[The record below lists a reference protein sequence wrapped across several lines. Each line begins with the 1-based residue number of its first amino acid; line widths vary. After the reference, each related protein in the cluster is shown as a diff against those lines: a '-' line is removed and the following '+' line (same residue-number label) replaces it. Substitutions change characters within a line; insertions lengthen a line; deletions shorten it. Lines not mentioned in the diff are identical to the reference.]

1 MTDALDMRQIKDVK
15 AGAGTAS
22 LRSKP
27 WVAILVYTLIV
38 IAVLLIFN
46 RNATD
51 YVGADNDDAMRL
63 VEVRDLL
70 NGQGWFDMMQ
80 YRLGLAEGTLMHWS
94 RFIDLPIASL
104 ISFFRLFVTPE
115 RGEVI
120 ALAVW
125 PLFLVLPFMAAM
137 ALVGRRIGGMV
148 GMHIALIQTAVLIVT
163 SNRYLPGS
171 IDHDNVQ
178 LGLVALIIAML
189 VDEKYRA
196 SSFAIAA
203 LASAIAIGIGAET
216 TPLIAVA
223 CMAVAV
229 LWAWEG
235 KAFSAAASAF
245 ALTLTLAISA
255 AFFAT
260 VPPHYYSMVTCDNL
274 SLGFYGIT
282 TVGGLALLASSILA
296 SDLSRLW
303 RFVVLVG
310 NGVVVFAATVLLAP
324 QCLRSPLADLDP
336 MIVKYWLNSVTE
348 AQSILVLSHTDPT
361 SIGAFYAVGL
371 LAIGVCLFRILRG
384 DRAQLHAV
392 LLALVAVN
400 WVIAL
405 IQVRGAV
412 FANLTAIPVLTLFV
426 MDLRRVSNANPESIS
441 AGLFYIV
448 GVLMSVPAVWAV
460 GGGLASSNIA
470 NAFSKTSTASAAED
484 DESKCSSRQ
493 ALAPLAA
500 LPAGVVVAASNLG
513 TPILRFTDHRVLSG
527 PYHRDGA
534 GMLAEM
540 NIGFANPGDARSLL
554 QTAGATLLVYCRID
568 PQTELFAKL
577 KPEGLYA
584 ELAKGN
590 IPDYLEP
597 LPHTDDKNIQFFR
610 VNVQ

>member
-1 MTDALDMRQIKDVK
+1 MTDVMDMRPIK
-15 AGAGTAS
+15 GAQAETGKTSIGA
-22 LRSKP
+22 KP
-27 WVAILVYTLIV
+27 WIVTLAYSLFVILVLL
-38 IAVLLIFN
+38 VLH
-46 RNATD
+46 RNAID
-51 YVGADNDDAMRL
+51 YIGADNDDSMRL

-70 NGQGWFDMMQ
+70 AGQGWFDMMQ
-80 YRLGLAEGTLMHWS
+80 YRLGLSGGTLMHWS

-104 ISFFRLFVTPE
+104 ISFFRLFVAPE
-115 RGEVI
+115 RGEAI
-120 ALAVW
+120 AVTVW
-125 PLFLVLPFMAAM
+125 PLFLVLPFMAAV

-148 GMHIALIQTAVLIVT
+148 GMHVALIQTAVLIVT

-216 TPLIAVA
+216 TPFIAVA
-223 CMAVAV
+223 CMAVAT

-235 KAFSAAASAF
+235 KAFSAAAGAF

-255 AFFAT
+255 AFFVT

-296 SDLSRLW
+296 SDLSRPL
-303 RFVVLVG
+303 RFTVLVG
-310 NGVVVFAATVLLAP
+310 NGAVVFAATVLLAP

-361 SIGAFYAVGL
+361 SLGAFYAVGL

-405 IQVRGAV
+405 VQVRGAV
-412 FANLTAIPVLTLFV
+412 FSNLTAIPVLTLFV
-426 MDLRRVSNANPESIS
+426 MDLRRVSNANSESVS

-448 GVLMSVPAVWAV
+448 GVLISVPAVWAV

-484 DESKCSSRQ
+484 DESKCSSRE
-493 ALAPLAA
+493 ALAPLAS
-500 LPAGVVVAASNLG
+500 LPAGVVVAPSNLG

-527 PYHRDGA
+527 PYHRDQA

-540 NIGFANPGDARSLL
+540 NIGFANPGDARRFL
-554 QTAGATLLVYCRID
+554 QAAGATLLVYCRID
-568 PQTELFAKL
+568 PQTEAFAKL

-584 ELAKGN
+584 ELAKGHV
-590 IPDYLEP
+590 PDYLEP
-597 LPHTDDKNIQFFR
+597 LPHADDRNIQFFR
-610 VNVQ
+610 VKVQ